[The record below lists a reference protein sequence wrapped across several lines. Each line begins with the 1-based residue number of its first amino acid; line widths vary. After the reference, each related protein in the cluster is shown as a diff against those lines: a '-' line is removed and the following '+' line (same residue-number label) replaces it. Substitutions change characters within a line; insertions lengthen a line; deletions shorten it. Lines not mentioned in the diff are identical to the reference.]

1 MSKNPCFLRHFWIF
15 FKLGAILARQTSCC
29 MFSGSWRIFW
39 HPWDPW
45 GRINSGDTRVLRFVF
60 DFFACQRPLA
70 DFFHSSQIEARCHFY
85 WFDMNKSENI
95 TFYSHNGWVFKVIQ
109 AVSIV
114 IWMDSEQ
121 ISPVCH
127 GLFNFGSI
135 LAHQISNGIFSEFYT
150 LWDPGGASIVERKD
164 FQAKRPLCNKK
175 GLKIDIYLFSA
186 PVI

>member
-1 MSKNPCFLRHFWIF
+1 MSKKPCFLRHFWIF

-45 GRINSGDTRVLRFVF
+45 RRINSGDTRVLRFVF

-70 DFFHSSQIEARCHFY
+70 DFFHSSQIEASCHFY

-109 AVSIV
+109 AVSVV

-121 ISPVCH
+121 ISPVWNKTKKH
-127 GLFNFGSI
+127 L
-135 LAHQISNGIFSEFYT
+135 
-150 LWDPGGASIVERKD
+150 V
-164 FQAKRPLCNKK
+164 RPLVDLYLNFEKSNWKNQIGKIKFNKL
-175 GLKIDIYLFSA
+175 GY
-186 PVI
+186 

>member
-1 MSKNPCFLRHFWIF
+1 MSKKPCFLRHFWIF

-70 DFFHSSQIEARCHFY
+70 DFFHSSQIEASCHFY
-85 WFDMNKSENI
+85 WFDMNKSDNI

-109 AVSIV
+109 AVSVV

-121 ISPVCH
+121 ISPVISPH
-127 GLFNFGSI
+127 INIPLHTVI
-135 LAHQISNGIFSEFYT
+135 LSDWTFKKWAHFSFAFQSFQGFIGTLKKKIFSFARGIFEIIPFIHFYQ
-150 LWDPGGASIVERKD
+150 LG
-164 FQAKRPLCNKK
+164 
-175 GLKIDIYLFSA
+175 
-186 PVI
+186 

>member
-1 MSKNPCFLRHFWIF
+1 MSKKPCFLRLFWIF
-15 FKLGAILARQTSCC
+15 FKLGAILAHKISCC

-85 WFDMNKSENI
+85 WLDMNKSDNI

-109 AVSIV
+109 AVSVV
-114 IWMDSEQ
+114 IWMELKKKCQ
-121 ISPVCH
+121 KNPCFH
-127 GLFNFGSI
+127 RLFWIFFKLGAF
-135 LAHQISNGIFSEFYT
+135 LAHQTSYCMFIGSWGIFWHP
-150 LWDPGGASIVERKD
+150 WDP
-164 FQAKRPLCNKK
+164 
-175 GLKIDIYLFSA
+175 
-186 PVI
+186 

>member
-1 MSKNPCFLRHFWIF
+1 MSKKPCFLRLFWIF
-15 FKLGAILARQTSCC
+15 FKLGAILAHQTSCC

-85 WFDMNKSENI
+85 WFDMNKSDNI

-109 AVSIV
+109 AVSVV

-121 ISPVCH
+121 ISPVCSKFKSKCP
-127 GLFNFGSI
+127 LTSMASKTARPKKLKMINVTCENFI
-135 LAHQISNGIFSEFYT
+135 
-150 LWDPGGASIVERKD
+150 
-164 FQAKRPLCNKK
+164 PLCF
-175 GLKIDIYLFSA
+175 I
-186 PVI
+186 

>member
-1 MSKNPCFLRHFWIF
+1 MSKKPCFLRHFWIF

-85 WFDMNKSENI
+85 WFDMNKSDNI

-109 AVSIV
+109 AVSVV

-121 ISPVCH
+121 ISPVW
-127 GLFNFGSI
+127 GGELFEKVVADEFTLTEYAFLSKIQNRTSEKTGKEI
-135 LAHQISNGIFSEFYT
+135 LLLYG
-150 LWDPGGASIVERKD
+150 
-164 FQAKRPLCNKK
+164 KK
-175 GLKIDIYLFSA
+175 SR
-186 PVI
+186 

>member
-1 MSKNPCFLRHFWIF
+1 MKLFSFCAKIASKRHKLQKPSKLKKKMSKKPCFLGLFWIF
-15 FKLGAILARQTSCC
+15 FKLGAILAHQTSYC

-45 GRINSGDTRVLRFVF
+45 RRINSGDTRLLRFVF

-85 WFDMNKSENI
+85 WFDMNKSDNI

-109 AVSIV
+109 AVSVV

-121 ISPVCH
+121 ISPVW
-127 GLFNFGSI
+127 
-135 LAHQISNGIFSEFYT
+135 T
-150 LWDPGGASIVERKD
+150 VEIIYFKNIDLR
-164 FQAKRPLCNKK
+164 LCRSL
-175 GLKIDIYLFSA
+175 GQ
-186 PVI
+186 PVALP

>member
-1 MSKNPCFLRHFWIF
+1 MSKKPCFLRLFWIF
-15 FKLGAILARQTSCC
+15 FKLGAILAHKTSCC

-70 DFFHSSQIEARCHFY
+70 DFFHSSQIEASCHFY

-121 ISPVCH
+121 ISPVWKSVQKCSTRQSFTFPKWH
-127 GLFNFGSI
+127 SFKIGT
-135 LAHQISNGIFSEFYT
+135 LATTHRPSNCFPCTTGT
-150 LWDPGGASIVERKD
+150 
-164 FQAKRPLCNKK
+164 KK
-175 GLKIDIYLFSA
+175 KVLKWNQSYLA
-186 PVI
+186 I